1 MIFCETWYIIRLC
14 FDDIH
19 AAGVISYSG
28 STFVEDAP
36 PTKRDNPRGCPFLFM
51 GTGLEGE
58 AEVNDSLNGCQS
70 SGRPSAQSHRRIL
83 LL

>member
-28 STFVEDAP
+28 SIFV
-36 PTKRDNPRGCPFLFM
+36 
-51 GTGLEGE
+51 
-58 AEVNDSLNGCQS
+58 
-70 SGRPSAQSHRRIL
+70 
-83 LL
+83 